1 MEKEFDRSSVISN
14 YINFLEKYESSLS
27 SLNIITF
34 MLNRYKRSVLFS
46 CFIISVAVIYY
57 AFTLFEVL
65 NSGGTSAPP
74 SSESTR
80 AQWLFVHKYKSPNPD
95 LLIILNHPVWTVSN
109 ANFTHAYFSFKKSL
123 LSHYPKIY
131 GIISHFDYPHA
142 SGLVSTDRHKTLVQ
156 LRYDNIADLTLDNWK
171 ATAAGNPLDIHFSG
185 NQVINDEIVKDLAN
199 DLERIES
206 GSIPVLLVLL
216 VFAYGGIVAVS
227 APLILAG
234 WTVLWT
240 FFLLHLVTLG
250 FNVTNYATN
259 VVTAFGIGISIDFSI
274 FLHLRFSEEME
285 KVRNNPKYTLKDAVE
300 RTLMTSGRT
309 VLFSAILLVTTLSG
323 ALQFNEFYLTTM
335 ALSMMFIAATA
346 AIGAFIITPCMY
358 LLLGEKLFYLSI
370 SPMLSSISKYF
381 AVMFSKV
388 VVYPDQDTVQHFD
401 EKEMDKTKATSLV
414 TESDL
419 RDPWFITIS
428 FVLKYSWAF
437 LIVITAG
444 MVILTAFFCSQVKF
458 ADFSWANLPKSS
470 ELRYNFESL
479 QQDFSSP
486 GEGNMNIFLQC
497 KEIDEEFIRALD
509 IFCTKLENY
518 EYVTGVSSMVRLD
531 NTLNVTDYVR
541 IYTNPFSAANYNRS
555 KVCGDP
561 FYYSNL
567 VDIARV
573 TVGIN
578 LKDSDP
584 RIGRATR
591 GVRDMVGNSF
601 TYSDGSSMLVDHAV
615 GGDTASAYDLIDDLR
630 GTLPKFIAV
639 IVCLMTFFV
648 VLLTGSLVL
657 PLKVVVTSFLSISSS
672 FAFMM
677 FVFQNGD
684 GADVLNFNN
693 NFSCLDELQLL
704 FIFVVAFGLSLDYE
718 VFILGRIQELYEKT
732 GDHQY
737 AVAKGVSSS
746 AKSVSMAAILL
757 CTAIG
762 GFLVS
767 DLIVLKMIGMGIG
780 LTVVLDATIIRC
792 IFLPALLGVL
802 GKYTWWAPKFVKD
815 AVSYVGLQER
825 ED

>member
-1 MEKEFDRSSVISN
+1 MFGA
-14 YINFLEKYESSLS
+14 
-27 SLNIITF
+27 LNTGG
-34 MLNRYKRSVLFS
+34 
-46 CFIISVAVIYY
+46 A
-57 AFTLFEVL
+57 
-65 NSGGTSAPP
+65 SGGPP
-74 SSESTR
+74 TTESYR
-80 AQWLFVHKYKSPNPD
+80 ADWLFAHKYKSPDPD

-142 SGLVSTDRHKTLVQ
+142 SGLVSTDHHKTLVQ
-156 LRYDNIADLTLDNWK
+156 LRYDDIADLTLDNWK

-185 NQVINDEIVKDLAN
+185 SEIINDEIVKDLAN

-216 VFAYGGIVAVS
+216 VFAYGSIAAIS

-234 WTVLWT
+234 WTVIWT

-285 KVRNNPKYTLKDAVE
+285 KVRNNPKYTLRDAVE

-323 ALQFNEFYLTTM
+323 ALQFSMFYLTTM
-335 ALSMMFIAATA
+335 ALSMMFIAAVA

-358 LLLGEKLFYLSI
+358 LLLGEKMFYLSI
-370 SPMLSSISKYF
+370 TPLVTYIFSLWPLNKLQNGLVKTSSSSK
-381 AVMFSKV
+381 AMEKNPNDNIIEDIAEENPND
-388 VVYPDQDTVQHFD
+388 VYEVNGDPKQ
-401 EKEMDKTKATSLV
+401 LV
-414 TESDL
+414 TEADL

-458 ADFSWANLPKSS
+458 AGFSWANLPKSS

-479 QQDFSSP
+479 QNDFSSP

-509 IFCTKLENY
+509 IFCTNLENY

-531 NTLNVTDYVR
+531 TTLNVTDYVR
-541 IYTNPFSAANYNRS
+541 IYTDPFSAANYNHS
-555 KVCGDP
+555 KLCGDP
-561 FYYSNL
+561 FFYSNL

-573 TVGIN
+573 TIGIN

-591 GVRDMVGNSF
+591 DVRDMVKNSF
-601 TYSDGSSMLVDHAV
+601 MYSDGSGMLVDHAV
-615 GGDTASAYDLIDDLR
+615 GGDTATSYDLIDDLR
-630 GTLPKFIAV
+630 ATLPKFIAV

-693 NFSCLDELQLL
+693 NFNCLDELQLL

-780 LTVVLDATIIRC
+780 LTIVLDATVIRC